1 MMELTMKEQLQ
12 KNIDKSREKIREI
25 TSTVDNKSEKLS
37 ADTKQL
43 WQHAKVR
50 LSEIN
55 EKLGEAS
62 GHLASKKDDAA
73 LQAHLAA
80 MEAHDKWQNISKS
93 FDKFEQ
99 LTHKATHQVTHQ
111 AKAGLEHTALK
122 SHLAKMDAG
131 DFMETTGNNIVHNFS
146 VSRNKI
152 EKTTVD
158 SVKAM
163 EGYFHQIAKKFNH
176 NS

>member
-1 MMELTMKEQLQ
+1 MKEQLQ

-43 WQHAKVR
+43 WHHARAR
-50 LSEIN
+50 LSEIS

-80 MEAHDKWQNISKS
+80 MEAHDRWQNMSKS
-93 FDKFEQ
+93 FEKFEQ
-99 LTHKATHQVTHQ
+99 LTHKAASQ
-111 AKAGLEHTALK
+111 AKTGLDHTALK
-122 SHLAKMDAG
+122 SHLARMDAG
-131 DFMETTGNNIVHNFS
+131 DFMETTGNSIIHNFS

-152 EKTTVD
+152 ENTTVA
-158 SVKAM
+158 SIKAM

-176 NS
+176 N